1 MIYLPITAAAYLL
14 NAVSV
19 TVDKFLLNKQI
30 PHPLIYVFYFSL
42 VSCGSLLLLP
52 FASLPT
58 PYIFTL
64 ASVSTLLWTV
74 GAYLMFKA
82 LQTGQ
87 ISRVIP
93 VIGTLIPLILL
104 AVGLF
109 FGTVSKYEGYAIGI
123 LVLGLIFL
131 TVFDWKGQ
139 VIKNEILLEVFSSI
153 FFALSYFILRFAY
166 DNSNFWT
173 VFVYSRPV
181 LIPVGLLLILIPAS
195 RKLIFQT
202 RKEGNGE
209 HKIPYWKRMFSSG
222 AIWLFGMG
230 QVAAGISQLL
240 LTFAISLANPAVVNA
255 LQGVQYVFLFGANIL
270 LSKKYPHI
278 FKENTNPS
286 NLFVKGIGIVCI
298 CIGLYMLAENALYKG

>member
-1 MIYLPITAAAYLL
+1 VIYLPITAAAYLL

-58 PYIFTL
+58 PYIFIL

-104 AVGLF
+104 AAGLF
-109 FGTVSKYEGYAIGI
+109 LGTVSQYEGYAIGV
-123 LVLGLIFL
+123 LVLGRIFL
-131 TVFDWKGQ
+131 TVFDWRGQ
-139 VIKNEILLEVFSSI
+139 VNKNEILFEVLSAL
-153 FFALSYFILRFAY
+153 FFCCLLFYIALCLR
-166 DNSNFWT
+166 
-173 VFVYSRPV
+173 
-181 LIPVGLLLILIPAS
+181 
-195 RKLIFQT
+195 
-202 RKEGNGE
+202 
-209 HKIPYWKRMFSSG
+209 
-222 AIWLFGMG
+222 
-230 QVAAGISQLL
+230 
-240 LTFAISLANPAVVNA
+240 
-255 LQGVQYVFLFGANIL
+255 
-270 LSKKYPHI
+270 
-278 FKENTNPS
+278 
-286 NLFVKGIGIVCI
+286 
-298 CIGLYMLAENALYKG
+298 